1 VRTQPSKTV
10 LGSNGYYT
18 IKESA
23 FPCAVSIQQSTLYG
37 NAHSSYRFSESFCF
51 YFSSVFVFYLQILLK
66 LRKMLRASV
75 VNRNLC
81 YWQASL
87 VSQSNRSVLLKFKRH
102 SHTRNLHTSLVR
114 RVDIEPRR
122 PSSNVEESVLA
133 FKNDVKLPPA
143 VVKASLGKRVMD
155 ELKHYYHGFRLLFI
169 DVRISWNLALRLLE
183 GEALTRREKKQLVR
197 TTSDVFR
204 LVPFSVF
211 IIVPFMEF
219 TLPIF
224 LKFFPNMLPSTFQTA
239 DDREAKIKTTL
250 KVKLEMAKFLQQ
262 TLDEMSLKGNGH
274 QSQTAKE
281 FADFFVKIRHSGQQ
295 ASNEEILRFSKLF
308 EDEITLDSLSRPQL
322 LALCRVLEIQ
332 PTPAGTNSLLRF
344 QLRMRLRSLAA
355 DDKLIQKEGIDSLS
369 IGELQAACR
378 ARGMRSSGG
387 MSILSIKL
395 HS

>member
-1 VRTQPSKTV
+1 
-10 LGSNGYYT
+10 
-18 IKESA
+18 
-23 FPCAVSIQQSTLYG
+23 
-37 NAHSSYRFSESFCF
+37 
-51 YFSSVFVFYLQILLK
+51 
-66 LRKMLRASV
+66 MLRASV

-87 VSQSNRSVLLKFKRH
+87 VSQSNRSVLKFKRPP
-102 SHTRNLHTSLVR
+102 HTRYLHTSLVR
-114 RVDIEPRR
+114 RVDIEPLR
-122 PSSNVEESVLA
+122 PSSKVEESVLA
-133 FKNDVKLPPA
+133 FKNEVKLPP
-143 VVKASLGKRVMD
+143 VVIKASLGKRVMD

-183 GEALTRREKKQLVR
+183 GESLTRREKKQLVR

-281 FADFFVKIRHSGQQ
+281 FADFFMKIRTSGRGV

-308 EDEITLDSLSRPQL
+308 EDEITLDSLSRAQL
-322 LALCRVLEIQ
+322 IALCRVLEIQ

-344 QLRMRLRSLAA
+344 QLRMRLRSLIA

-387 MSILSIKL
+387 MSISNYIVQISLLIITVL
-395 HS
+395 